1 MQLKLEKNKGEY
13 KLNIIK
19 KDNKKEKFEYIKFIN
34 MLYEG
39 DKVDKITYG
48 VEITKDEQNQID
60 EMIKQI
66 NEVVK

>member
-39 DKVDKITYG
+39 DKVDKITYDA
-48 VEITKDEQNQID
+48 EITKDEQNQID

-66 NEVVK
+66 NEAVK

>member
-48 VEITKDEQNQID
+48 AEITKDEQNQID